1 MDKFED
7 FMVKDTKTG
16 VCYWADKLLEEHV
29 EKVLKKK
36 AGKLKAEEEARLKT
50 LSVKADTF
58 TQEELKTIF
67 EEEKILSPDT
77 GN

>member
-1 MDKFED
+1 
-7 FMVKDTKTG
+7 MVKDTKTG
-16 VCYWADKLLEEHV
+16 VCYRADKLLEEHV

-50 LSVKADTF
+50 LAVKADTF